1 MQEVIDEANNR
12 DIDKA
17 QVEEIIEQLKREGYL
32 FEPKKG
38 QVSLL

>member
-1 MQEVIDEANNR
+1 MDEAFIKE
-12 DIDKA
+12 IDKA

-38 QVSLL
+38 QISLL